1 LQDSNQG
8 LARWHTG
15 PSKMGHGS
23 LQDST
28 QDLARQD
35 MGPSKTGHRAWQ
47 DGTWGLAE
55 QDTRPCEMGQSQSM
69 SPTVPPVADAWLWG
83 SRSWGPAAAA
93 AAVAVAGFLMHTALS
108 PAQPEL
114 PKMLAAASQCWPGA
128 AALPVRCCSA
138 TAAGLLLLLQLA
150 CTTYLSPHLH
160 TCPPP
165 PPPCARARSPHACL
179 CAHMHARQ
187 IA

>member
-1 LQDSNQG
+1 MHRRKKGVALQDSNQG

-55 QDTRPCEMGQSQSM
+55 QDIRPCEMGQSQSM
-69 SPTVPPVADAWLWG
+69 SPTVPPVADAWYSLASGLWAL
-83 SRSWGPAAAA
+83 R
-93 AAVAVAGFLMHTALS
+93 AVCSADVQCFCG
-108 PAQPEL
+108 
-114 PKMLAAASQCWPGA
+114 AASASFFGGA
-128 AALPVRCCSA
+128 DPQVAQGIR
-138 TAAGLLLLLQLA
+138 
-150 CTTYLSPHLH
+150 
-160 TCPPP
+160 
-165 PPPCARARSPHACL
+165 
-179 CAHMHARQ
+179 
-187 IA
+187 